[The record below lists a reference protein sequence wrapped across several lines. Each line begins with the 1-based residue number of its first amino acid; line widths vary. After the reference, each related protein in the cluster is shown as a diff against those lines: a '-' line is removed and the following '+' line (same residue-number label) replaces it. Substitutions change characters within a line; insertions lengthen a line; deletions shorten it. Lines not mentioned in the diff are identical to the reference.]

1 MDIKDYRIVR
11 PRLRQ
16 LPGVAVVEGVV
27 LGNDAC
33 KSHDNAPFR
42 AKRAS
47 LRPGRL
53 LNLYRIYRKPTGFS
67 AFVGRVYK
75 SLVHKFYRFAR
86 IVP

>member
-1 MDIKDYRIVR
+1 
-11 PRLRQ
+11 
-16 LPGVAVVEGVV
+16 VEGVV
-27 LGNDAC
+27 LRNDAC

-47 LRPGRL
+47 LCPGRL